1 MDSSERKTEADWLKL
16 KQTCEEW
23 TRSGESRR
31 VNHVLSTIPNRDI
44 PHRWRLPFANIARRG
59 GLILLGLRLLAP
71 SLKNDPTPEE
81 LAEYG
86 VLLQK
91 NGSVR
96 EALNALEKID
106 GDKIPDSLLYR
117 AFCLFTRW
125 DYASARPL
133 LERYVASPKIT
144 EYQRTIGMVNLA
156 SAYNSV
162 QDFTQ
167 ARALLG
173 ELIETCAQKNY
184 ARLEGN
190 CHELLAQVHVQ
201 NRDWMAAHSELAK
214 AEKLLANDFSLDRFF
229 VQKWKWIISALK
241 AGDTA
246 PLLELKAK
254 ALELKHWESVR
265 EADLYLAKVSGD
277 KDLFQR
283 VFFGTPHESY
293 REKLKK
299 ECPEIEPGEEFFLG
313 EGEMLLDLPLS
324 EFGGEAVFKSGK
336 KIHQLVCLLLM
347 DLYRPQRL
355 APLFADLFPD
365 ENFNVFSSPNRVHQL
380 LRRTRKALKEEGLPL
395 EILEHEGAYSLQV
408 QPGLR
413 VRLALERKVAS
424 PEHAHLI
431 RLKTLFPNMVF
442 SAREARAQ
450 LGLPLTSFHRVLKY
464 GLEKGLLKQ
473 QGNGPKTRY
482 KAA

>member
-1 MDSSERKTEADWLKL
+1 MDSSERRTEADWLKL

-31 VNHVLSTIPNRDI
+31 VNHVLAAIPNRDI

-71 SLKNDPTPEE
+71 SLKNEPTPEE

-106 GDKIPDSLLYR
+106 GDKIPDALLYR

-125 DYASARPL
+125 DYALARPL
-133 LERYVASPKIT
+133 LERYVASSKIT

-162 QDFTQ
+162 QDF
-167 ARALLG
+167 ARARTLLS
-173 ELIETCAQKNY
+173 ELIETCTQKNY

-201 NRDWMAAHSELAK
+201 NRDWRAAKEELGK

-229 VQKWKWIISALK
+229 VQKWNWIISALK
-241 AGDTA
+241 SGDVST
-246 PLLELKAK
+246 LIELKSK

-277 KDLFQR
+277 RDLFQHIY
-283 VFFGTPHESY
+283 FGTPHESY
-293 REKLKK
+293 RQRLRA
-299 ECPEIEPGEEFFLG
+299 ECPGIDPAEELFLG
-313 EGEMLLDLPLS
+313 SGEALLDLPLS
-324 EFGGEAVFKSGK
+324 EIDGVPVFKSGK
-336 KIHQLVCLLLM
+336 KIHQLVCLLLT
-347 DLYRPQRL
+347 DLYRPHRL
-355 APLFADLFPD
+355 APLFAGLFPE

-380 LRRTRKALKEEGLPL
+380 LRRARKTLKDEKLPL
-395 EILEHEGAYSLQV
+395 EILEQDGAYSLAI

-413 VRLALERKVAS
+413 IRLELERKVEC

-431 RLKTLFPNMVF
+431 RLKTLFPDMVF
-442 SAREARAQ
+442 SARDARSK

-464 GLEKGLLKQ
+464 GLEKGLLSQ
-473 QGNGPKTRY
+473 HGNGPKTRY